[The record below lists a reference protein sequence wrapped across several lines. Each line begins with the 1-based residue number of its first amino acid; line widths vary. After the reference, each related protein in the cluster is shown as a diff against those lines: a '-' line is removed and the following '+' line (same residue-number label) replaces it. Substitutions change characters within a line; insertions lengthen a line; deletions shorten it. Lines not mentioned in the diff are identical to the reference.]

1 MTVEELKILITAETA
16 GLQKEIKQVKAQL
29 GSMEKSVNASA
40 TKIKGAF
47 KSLFAGIS
55 FTAIIYGLA
64 QIGKTAIQLASD
76 IQEVQN
82 VVEVAFG
89 SMAGVVNR
97 YAREATKTFGLSSL
111 SFKKYASNLMAMSNG
126 MGVIQEK
133 GAEMSITL
141 AGLAGDLASFY
152 NTTSDVAFTALQGVF
167 TGETEALKKF
177 GIVMTEANLQ
187 AYALSIGITKSYN
200 AMTQAEKVAL
210 RYAYVMSVTS
220 QAQGDF
226 ARTSGS
232 WANQV
237 KLLSEQWK
245 EFLGLIGNALITVLT
260 PFVQLLNQILS
271 FLITIGNAIAKI
283 FGGKGISGS
292 TTSTT
297 TSGLEDISGGL
308 GDIEDGAGSADK
320 ELKKLQRTLM
330 GFDELNTLNPVAEDL
345 KDLGG
350 SGGGLGGGSSTITVE
365 PEISEEAEEGM
376 LSEIEQFVQKA
387 KEIIDKW
394 ISTIPELKFNF
405 NKEQAIQDLQNIGLN
420 LVNIIAGWG
429 SLVVSIV
436 VKVANDLDIGTLTN
450 DILSLIEAF
459 TDLASKITDIAV
471 PSLQTFY
478 DNIISPI
485 VIEIGVLLDN
495 TLKDA
500 TQALKDL
507 SNWVDENSEEL
518 KTFFEDLTIIMSDF
532 FKPLKNVLEF
542 LTGQQGI
549 LTWLVNNILIPIGDW
564 LLAHKDSLID
574 LMTFMSNN
582 QLGKMIPGWEQLK
595 TFSSFVDLLERLG
608 IVVDEGAD
616 KTKDGTKTINKATD
630 ELVKKD
636 EPLWKKL
643 SGSVSGFFGGFGDG
657 AETYNT
663 DIFSIDDITKTITE
677 KVKSNW
683 HSCVVYIAD
692 KIVRLTSQAVG
703 HFNSFKSEVVAKWQE
718 TKTAIEGKVNEIK
731 SSVNEK
737 WLNMVNNLKTK
748 FSDGVNNVKGKAQ
761 ELYSTI
767 VGKFNSIYNTVSP
780 IVNSIKNLIS
790 GLISVAQNVASTVG
804 GIVSNIWNSI
814 RNVENAGNNVQ
825 VQVQTTTN
833 TSSSGNRV
841 GGGGGA
847 TSNRV
852 VLVRAGG
859 GFVDRGQLFIA
870 NEAGPELV
878 GRIGT
883 QTAVANTNQI
893 VEGIKQGVMSAIM
906 ETSFSSGKDQNIN
919 LYLDS
924 QLVAKKVIKYHND
937 TVRQTGLS
945 PLML

>member
-64 QIGKTAIQLASD
+64 QIGKTAIQMASD

-89 SMAGVVNR
+89 SMAGMVNR

-187 AYALSIGITKSYN
+187 AYALSIGITKSYS

-283 FGGKGISGS
+283 FGGKGIGGS

-297 TSGLEDISGGL
+297 TSGLGDVSNGLEDV
-308 GDIEDGAGSADK
+308 ENGAGSADK

-330 GFDELNTLNPVAEDL
+330 GFDELNTLKPVAEDL
-345 KDLGG
+345 DDLGG
-350 SGGGLGGGSSTITVE
+350 SGVGGGSSTITVT
-365 PEISEEAEEGM
+365 PEISEEAQEGM
-376 LSEIEQFVQKA
+376 LTEIEKFVQEA

-405 NKEQAIQDLQNIGLN
+405 DKEQALQDLRTIGLN
-420 LVNIIAGWG
+420 IVDIIAGWG
-429 SLVVSIV
+429 AFVISLTIN
-436 VKVANDLDIGTLTN
+436 VANDLDVGQLTN
-450 DILSLIEAF
+450 DVLSLSAEF
-459 TDLASKITDIAV
+459 TNLVKEVNDV
-471 PSLQTFY
+471 
-478 DNIISPI
+478 
-485 VIEIGVLLDN
+485 VIPALENLYNNVVKDVTINIGVILDN
-495 TLKDA
+495 ALKDA
-500 TQALKDL
+500 TQALNHL
-507 SNWVDENSEEL
+507 SEWVKNN
-518 KTFFEDLTIIMSDF
+518 KEDINDF
-532 FKPLKNVLEF
+532 FDEFSQILGEAFEPLKNVLDF
-542 LTGQQGI
+542 LSGQQGI
-549 LTWLVNNILIPIGDW
+549 LTWFVDNILIPFGDW
-564 LLAHKDSLID
+564 VMKYKDQILEFFD
-574 LMTFMSNN
+574 YMLNNNLMN
-582 QLGKMIPGWEQLK
+582 MIPGWEQLE
-595 TFSSFVDLLERLG
+595 TFSGFIDLLESLG
-608 IVVDEGAD
+608 ITVKNNADDIEDGAE
-616 KTKDGTKTINKATD
+616 TINEATD
-630 ELVKKD
+630 DLVTKEK
-636 EPLWKKL
+636 PLWSKL
-643 SGSVSGFFGGFGDG
+643 LTTVQGYFTGFGDG

-663 DIFSIDDITKTITE
+663 DIFTIDDITKTITE

-833 TSSSGNRV
+833 TSGNRV

-852 VLVRAGG
+852 VQVRAGG

>member
-1 MTVEELKILITAETA
+1 MTVDELKILITAETA

-47 KSLFAGIS
+47 KNLFAGIS
-55 FTAIIYGLA
+55 FTAIIYGLVR
-64 QIGKTAIQLASD
+64 IGKTAIQVASD

-89 SMAGVVNR
+89 SMASVVDR

-126 MGVIQEK
+126 MGIIQAK

-177 GIVMTEANLQ
+177 GVVMTEANLQ

-271 FLITIGNAIAKI
+271 FLITIGNAISKI

-308 GDIEDGAGSADK
+308 GNIEDGAGSADK

-376 LSEIEQFVQKA
+376 LTEIEQFVQKA

-405 NKEQAIQDLQNIGLN
+405 DKEQAIQDLENIGLD
-420 LVNIIAGWG
+420 LINIIAGWG

-436 VKVANDLDIGTLTN
+436 VKVANDLDIGKLTN
-450 DILSLIEAF
+450 DILSLTEAF
-459 TDLASKITDIAV
+459 TSLASEITEIAV

-478 DNIISPI
+478 DNVISPI
-485 VIEIGVLLDN
+485 VIEIGVILDN

-500 TQALKDL
+500 TQALNNL
-507 SNWVDENSEEL
+507 STWVNENSEEI
-518 KTFFEDLTIIMSDF
+518 TSFFEDLTIVISNF
-532 FKPLKNVLEF
+532 LEPLKNVLEF
-542 LTGQQGI
+542 LTGQEGI

-574 LMTFMSNN
+574 LFEYMAGYNFGN
-582 QLGKMIPGWEQLK
+582 MIPGWDQINI
-595 TFSSFVDLLERLG
+595 FSGFIDLLERLG
-608 IVVDEGAD
+608 IVVDNGSD
-616 KTKDGTKTINKATD
+616 DIKNGTEEINKSTSGLLD
-630 ELVKKD
+630 KET
-636 EPLWKKL
+636 PLWSKL
-643 SGSVSGFFGGFGDG
+643 LTNVSGFFTGFGKNKEDYEGDTDTIQG
-657 AETYNT
+657 ATETTTNIMENKWGNALVVCADQIIKFGINAVKAFNDLKTNVSAKWDEIKTNITNKVNT
-663 DIFSIDDITKTITE
+663 IKNEVNSKWTEMVNKLKNGFSQGVANVKISANDLYTTIT
-677 KVKSNW
+677 S
-683 HSCVVYIAD
+683 
-692 KIVRLTSQAVG
+692 KIR
-703 HFNSFKSEVVAKWQE
+703 
-718 TKTAIEGKVNEIK
+718 
-731 SSVNEK
+731 
-737 WLNMVNNLKTK
+737 
-748 FSDGVNNVKGKAQ
+748 
-761 ELYSTI
+761 
-767 VGKFNSIYNTVSP
+767 SIYNTISP
-780 IVNSIKNLIS
+780 IVNTIKNLIS
-790 GLISVAQNVASTVG
+790 GIISVAQNVASTVG

-814 RNVENAGNNVQ
+814 RGVENAGNNVQ
-825 VQVQTTTN
+825 VQVKTTTN
-833 TSSSGNRV
+833 TSGNRV

-847 TSNRV
+847 ISNRV
-852 VLVRAGG
+852 VQVRANG

-883 QTAVANTNQI
+883 QSAVANTSQI
-893 VEGIKQGVMSAIM
+893 IEGIKQGVMSAIM